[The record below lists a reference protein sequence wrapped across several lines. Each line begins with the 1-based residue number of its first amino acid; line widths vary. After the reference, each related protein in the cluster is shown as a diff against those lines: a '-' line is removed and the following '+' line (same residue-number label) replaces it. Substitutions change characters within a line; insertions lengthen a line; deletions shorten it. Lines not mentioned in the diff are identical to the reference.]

1 MVVVPTAESLS
12 LSSYITMAFQQQ
24 HKRPQPARQ
33 VSYATSGEKV
43 EATAS
48 LTLQRTQTKNTL
60 DASEEWVLFSP
71 VAPSVTQTHTT
82 STDRTPR
89 TAGLSR
95 FSDFGSLD
103 TAARSDQQTEDAD
116 DNGTEQAT
124 DADELDSL
132 DDGLHAFHEPSDT
145 GSPRQMLHRSGDTVL
160 PTHDGLGTF
169 GGASDALQTQL
180 WQYERDAQR
189 RKHRR
194 RASSVQR
201 TLEALEEVE
210 EVSEETER
218 FRRIERWRLEQ
229 SRALLEE
236 IERETRRMRRMSR
249 ATSYRSQSVSN
260 FQTKSETAFSTGPA
274 TPVIEEA
281 PEPAPSAPASVHP
294 ENEGFWQRITRR
306 VIRDLIGIDEEILS
320 VILGEALP
328 EEVRESPASSIH
340 DITKDKISDT
350 VEEEK
355 PLEGDTWQH
364 RLLERV
370 ARELGILVHQLSEH
384 PGAFTTYLKAA
395 ETPSYAGITHPTAS
409 SAPSIGRRASSG
421 NIAAASPSAAL
432 FHPTL
437 PQQNQSDP
445 SLWGIE
451 EEPQPEDML
460 KQSLSIDMLQ
470 RDREY
475 WERELDIKMV
485 FQFLKNKFSSR
496 PSSPEPAESTVP
508 YVGSYSSPSRRPSAY
523 SATSAAGKMS
533 AQRAALIRQ
542 HHPLASKLEQNR
554 KKDLSHRH
562 HAHHH
567 HNAVAPQNAVR
578 SRLGVRTRSDSCAS
592 QSTKRSRKS
601 GSSRNFWDIGGS
613 VNSGPAGLG
622 AWGEVGI

>member
-1 MVVVPTAESLS
+1 
-12 LSSYITMAFQQQ
+12 MAFQQQ

-33 VSYATSGEKV
+33 VSYATSGENI

-48 LTLQRTQTKNTL
+48 LTLQHTNTKHTL
-60 DASEEWVLFSP
+60 DTEEEWVLFSP
-71 VAPSVTQTHTT
+71 TAPSVTQTHTT
-82 STDRTPR
+82 STERTPR

-95 FSDFGSLD
+95 LSDFGSLD
-103 TAARSDQQTEDAD
+103 TAARSDQVAD
-116 DNGTEQAT
+116 DANDNATELAT
-124 DADELDSL
+124 DADEETELDSL
-132 DDGLHAFHEPSDT
+132 DDGLHAFHEPSDY
-145 GSPRQMLHRSGDTVL
+145 GSPRQALGRSGDTVL

-169 GGASDALQTQL
+169 GGASDAIQNQL
-180 WQYERDAQR
+180 WRFEQEAQR
-189 RKHRR
+189 RKHKR

-210 EVSEETER
+210 EANEETER
-218 FRRIERWRLEQ
+218 FRRVERWRLEQ

-236 IERETRRMRRMSR
+236 IERETRRMRRLSR
-249 ATSYRSQSVSN
+249 ANSYRSQRTDSVSN
-260 FQTKSETAFSTGPA
+260 FQTKSETNFSSGFV
-274 TPVIEEA
+274 TPIVQET
-281 PEPAPSAPASVHP
+281 PEPQPQPASPPSVHE

-328 EEVRESPASSIH
+328 EEVRESPASSVH
-340 DITKDKISDT
+340 DITKDKALET
-350 VEEEK
+350 VESV
-355 PLEGDTWQH
+355 PLEGETWQH

-384 PGAFTTYLKAA
+384 PGAFSTYLKAA
-395 ETPSYAGITHPTAS
+395 EAPSYAGITQ
-409 SAPSIGRRASSG
+409 PSI
-421 NIAAASPSAAL
+421 AASTLPRRGSSSNMTVASPTAAL
-432 FHPTL
+432 FAPTL
-437 PQQNQSDP
+437 AQHNQSDP

-451 EEPQPEDML
+451 EEPQPEEML
-460 KQSLSIDMLQ
+460 AQASRSMDAAMMQ
-470 RDREY
+470 QEREY

-496 PSSPEPAESTVP
+496 PASPKPTESSVP
-508 YVGSYSSPSRRPSAY
+508 YVGSYSSPSRRPSGY
-523 SATSAAGKMS
+523 SAASGRMS

-554 KKDLSHRH
+554 KKDLTHRH

-567 HNAVAPQNAVR
+567 ATVSPNVVR

-601 GSSRNFWDIGGS
+601 GSSRNFWDVGGS
-613 VNSGPAGLG
+613 VHSGPAGLG
-622 AWGEVGI
+622 GWGEVGI

>member
-1 MVVVPTAESLS
+1 
-12 LSSYITMAFQQQ
+12 MAFQQQ

-33 VSYATSGEKV
+33 VSYATSGEHI

-48 LTLQRTQTKNTL
+48 LTLQRASTRNTL
-60 DASEEWVLFSP
+60 DTSEEWVLFSP
-71 VAPSVTQTHTT
+71 TAPSVTQTHTT

-95 FSDFGSLD
+95 LSDFGSLD
-103 TAARSDQQTEDAD
+103 TAARSDQVTDDVD

-124 DADELDSL
+124 DADEEAELDSL
-132 DDGLHAFHEPSDT
+132 DDGLHAFHEPSDY
-145 GSPRQMLHRSGDTVL
+145 GSPRQMLHRSGETVL

-169 GGASDALQTQL
+169 GGASDAIQHQL
-180 WQYERDAQR
+180 WRFEQEAQR
-189 RKHRR
+189 RKHKRR
-194 RASSVQR
+194 TSSVQR
-201 TLEALEEVE
+201 TLEALEEAE

-218 FRRIERWRLEQ
+218 FRRVENWRLEQ

-236 IERETRRMRRMSR
+236 IERETRRMRRLSR
-249 ATSYRSQSVSN
+249 ANSYRSQRTESVSN
-260 FQTKSETAFSTGPA
+260 FQTKSETNFSSGIG
-274 TPVIEEA
+274 TPTIEEV
-281 PEPAPSAPASVHP
+281 PEPQAAPPPSVHE
-294 ENEGFWQRITRR
+294 ENESFWQRITRR

-328 EEVRESPASSIH
+328 EEARESPASSVH
-340 DITKDKISDT
+340 DITKDKALET
-350 VEEEK
+350 VDGV
-355 PLEGDTWQH
+355 PLEGETWQH

-384 PGAFTTYLKAA
+384 PGAFSTYLKAA
-395 ETPSYAGITHPTAS
+395 ETPSYAGITHPASAAS
-409 SAPSIGRRASSG
+409 SIPRRASSS
-421 NIAAASPSAAL
+421 NITTASPSAAL
-432 FHPTL
+432 FAPTL
-437 PQQNQSDP
+437 PQQSQSDP

-451 EEPQPEDML
+451 EEPQPEEML
-460 KQSLSIDMLQ
+460 AGQSGSMDTAMLQ
-470 RDREY
+470 QEREY

-496 PSSPEPAESTVP
+496 PSSPEPADSNVP

-523 SATSAAGKMS
+523 SAASG
-533 AQRAALIRQ
+533 QRAALIRQ

-567 HNAVAPQNAVR
+567 AVVPQNAVR

-601 GSSRNFWDIGGS
+601 GSSRNFWDLGGS
-613 VNSGPAGLG
+613 VGSGPAGLG